1 MYVYDYML
9 PSVRLT
15 DTNSLTCPCIEASVV
30 CFIFQDDVV
39 IDTFVHAL
47 FFLFDVPV
55 HIPASPSIPA
65 VCVSCFCDWSLSHY
79 GM

>member
-1 MYVYDYML
+1 MDML
-9 PSVRLT
+9 TSVGLT
-15 DTNSLTCPCIEASVV
+15 DTNSLACPFIEASVV